1 MSAGFQA
8 ILLYMLVCVD
18 GPLNASTDWLLVAQQ
33 NAYHLH
39 THMMSVHVYGASA
52 ASCSNLQLLIL

>member
-1 MSAGFQA
+1 MSVGFQA

-18 GPLNASTDWLLVAQQ
+18 GPLNASTDWLIVEQQ

-39 THMMSVHVYGASA
+39 THMMCVYYALCMYMVTHTYA
-52 ASCSNLQLLIL
+52 MYL